1 MPALVLS
8 PKGCRQKTREMCK
21 KHISPVFEVKKKEKI
36 KTFQSGN
43 QQLET
48 PLAQRT
54 KLWYHI
60 PDVGAGFPVGV
71 SVSLAHLTSGDA
83 ERQLSSLPALPCP
96 RRWDCGI
103 YFSIFYHTPRRL
115 SIHSVENIINLSR
128 QARRAKGS
136 AVKIRSAPFG
146 PHKICPLFLL
156 IKTGKCVSAHL
167 PGF

>member
-1 MPALVLS
+1 
-8 PKGCRQKTREMCK
+8 MCK

-48 PLAQRT
+48 PLAQMT

-96 RRWDCGI
+96 RRWNYGIDFTIRTARPGDCLYVMACRKRHKSVEAGAAEGRQKN
-103 YFSIFYHTPRRL
+103 SILRRL
-115 SIHSVENIINLSR
+115 AS
-128 QARRAKGS
+128 
-136 AVKIRSAPFG
+136 
-146 PHKICPLFLL
+146 
-156 IKTGKCVSAHL
+156 
-167 PGF
+167 